1 VTETILIV
9 DDDHSLRG
17 IVKDVLEDEG
27 FSVAEAADGKGAVRI
42 FRECKPDAVLLDLN
56 MPGMNGID
64 TMHQLKK
71 IDSSIPVIIL
81 TAFGDVPTAVGLI
94 KDGAYDF
101 TVKPPEFDRLIIT
114 IKKAVEARKLNMT
127 VKSLDRQ
134 LESSLEDRFG
144 RSECIREVITQI
156 KQVAR
161 TDISV
166 IIQGETGTGK
176 SMAAGVIHSLSSR
189 VDRPYVHV
197 DIGLIPEQLVES
209 ELFGYKKGAFTGADR
224 DRKGYFESADS
235 GTILLDELEN
245 MSAHVQMKLLSV
257 LERRVVYRL
266 GSTSPVRIDAR
277 VLAATNSD
285 IRKYVAERHFRE
297 DLFYRLGEFV
307 ITMPPLRERA
317 YDIVFFA
324 EKFIRESCSD
334 LNRQV
339 KPLAPDAVDV
349 LMRHSWPGNL
359 RELKNVIR
367 RAVLL
372 ADADVIN
379 KEQIEIVPDSLRR
392 PDYGSSF
399 VTLKA
404 AMRDV
409 ESRLISDALRNT
421 GFNKTKAAELLDTSY
436 TNLLAKIKEYGI
448 AVPEKTGNDGN
459 RSHLQ

>member
-1 VTETILIV
+1 MNDTILIV

-17 IVKDVLEDEG
+17 IVKDVLQHEG
-27 FSVAEAADGKGAVRI
+27 FSVAEAADGRGAIRM
-42 FRECKPDAVLLDLN
+42 FRESKPAAVLLDLN
-56 MPGMNGID
+56 MPGMNGVD
-64 TMHQLKK
+64 TMPQLRK
-71 IDSSIPVIIL
+71 IDSSVPVIIL
-81 TAFGDVPTAVGLI
+81 TAFGDVPTAVGMI

-101 TVKPPEFDRLIIT
+101 MVKPPEFDRLIIT
-114 IKKAVEARKLNMT
+114 IKKAVETRKLHIT

-134 LESSLEDRFG
+134 LESSLEDRLG
-144 RSECIREVITQI
+144 RSDCIRAVITQI

-176 SMAAGVIHSLSSR
+176 SVAAGVIHSLSAR
-189 VDRPYVHV
+189 VGRPYVHV

-224 DRKGYFESADS
+224 DRKGYFEAADS

-257 LERRVVYRL
+257 LERKVIYRL
-266 GSTSPVRIDAR
+266 GSTSPVSIDTR

-285 IRKYVAERHFRE
+285 IRKHVAERRFRE
-297 DLFYRLGEFV
+297 DLFYRLSEFV

-317 YDIVFFA
+317 YDIIFFA

-334 LNRQV
+334 LNRQER
-339 KPLAPDAVDV
+339 PLAPDAVDILV
-349 LMRHSWPGNL
+349 RHSWPGNL

-367 RAVLL
+367 RAVLIT
-372 ADADVIN
+372 DGDVID
-379 KEQIEIVPDSLRR
+379 KEHIEIVPDSGRR
-392 PDYGSSF
+392 PDYASSY
-399 VTLKA
+399 VSLKA

-409 ESRLISDALRNT
+409 ECRLISDALRNS

-448 AVPEKTGNDGN
+448 AAPDKTGNEGN
-459 RSHLQ
+459 RTHLQ

>member
-1 VTETILIV
+1 MNDTILIV

-17 IVKDVLEDEG
+17 IVKAVLQDDG
-27 FSVAEAADGKGAVRI
+27 FSVAEAADGKGAVRM
-42 FRECKPDAVLLDLN
+42 FRESNPDAVLLDLN

-64 TMHQLKK
+64 TMHQLRK
-71 IDSSIPVIIL
+71 IDSSVPVIIL
-81 TAFGDVPTAVGLI
+81 TAYGDVPTAVGMI

-114 IKKAVEARKLNMT
+114 IKKAVEARKLNMA
-127 VKSLDRQ
+127 VRSLDRQ
-134 LESSLEDRFG
+134 LESSLEDRLG
-144 RSECIREVITQI
+144 RSDCIREVINQI
-156 KQVAR
+156 KQVSR

-176 SMAAGVIHSLSSR
+176 SIVAGVIHGLSAR
-189 VDRPYVHV
+189 VDRPYVPV

-224 DRKGYFESADS
+224 DRKGYFEAADS

-257 LERRVVYRL
+257 LERKVIYRL
-266 GSTSPVRIDAR
+266 GSTSPLSIDTR

-285 IRKYVAERHFRE
+285 IRKHVAERRFRE

-317 YDIVFFA
+317 YDIIFFA

-339 KPLAPDAVDV
+339 RPLAPDAVDV

-372 ADADVIN
+372 TDGDVIN
-379 KEQIEIVPDSLRR
+379 KRQIEIVPDSARK
-392 PDYGSSF
+392 PDYASSRMG
-399 VTLKA
+399 LKA
-404 AMRDV
+404 AMRDL
-409 ESRLISDALRNT
+409 EFRLISDALRIT
-421 GFNKTKAAELLDTSY
+421 GFNKTKTAEFLDTSY

-448 AVPEKTGNDGN
+448 AVPDKIDTDGN
-459 RSHLQ
+459 RTPLQ

>member
-1 VTETILIV
+1 MTDTILII
-9 DDDHSLRG
+9 DDDHSLRS
-17 IVKDVLEDEG
+17 IVKDVLHDEG
-27 FSVAEAADGKGAVRI
+27 FSVAEAPDGRKAIRQ
-42 FRECKPDAVLLDLN
+42 FRDSRPDAVLLDLN

-64 TMHQLKK
+64 TMHELRK
-71 IDSSIPVIIL
+71 IDSTVPVIIL
-81 TAFGDVPTAVGLI
+81 TAFGDVPTAVGMI
-94 KDGAYDF
+94 REGAYDF

-114 IKKAVEARKLNMT
+114 LKKAVEAKKLT
-127 VKSLDRQ
+127 AAVKDLDRQ
-134 LESSLEDRFG
+134 LESSLEERFG
-144 RSECIREVITQI
+144 RSDSIRKVIDQI

-176 SMAAGVIHSLSSR
+176 SMAAGVIHSLSAR

-224 DRKGYFESADS
+224 DRKGYFETADS

-257 LERRVVYRL
+257 LERKVVYRL
-266 GSTSPVRIDAR
+266 GSTSPVSINAR

-285 IRKYVAERHFRE
+285 IRRHVAERRFRE
-297 DLFYRLGEFV
+297 DLFYRLSEFV
-307 ITMPPLRERA
+307 ITMPPLRERGH
-317 YDIVFFA
+317 DIIFFA
-324 EKFIRESCSD
+324 EKFIRESCAD
-334 LNRQV
+334 LNRQAR
-339 KPLAPDAVDV
+339 PLTREAIDV
-349 LMRHSWPGNL
+349 LLMHSWPGNL

-372 ADADVIN
+372 TGGDAIGRD
-379 KEQIEIVPDSLRR
+379 QIEIMPDSERR
-392 PDYGSSF
+392 PFYASSP
-399 VTLKA
+399 VSLKA
-404 AMRDV
+404 AMREV

-448 AVPEKTGNDGN
+448 PVPEKAGLDGN
-459 RSHLQ
+459 NSHLT